1 MKHKFI
7 AAKIDLVNRKMSDLI
22 GNDDCT
28 IKAEVRILTSSI
40 VGVRE
45 YAADDE
51 DEIDPEMCAVY
62 LASGEFFILHFP
74 YSHLINILEWY

>member
-7 AAKIDLVNRKMSDLI
+7 AAKIDLINSKLSDLT
-22 GNDDCT
+22 GNDNCT
-28 IKAEVRILTSSI
+28 IKAEVRILTSNI

-45 YAADDE
+45 YARDE
-51 DEIDPEMCAVY
+51 DDEIDPEMCAIY
-62 LASGEFFILHFP
+62 LLSGEFFILHFP